1 MVRNV
6 LLMTRRDFLAVVRT
20 KRFVIRLLFLPGIIT
35 ASSQLPKLF
44 ERFGEEGV
52 RRFAVADFTGRLA
65 QPLAEVVAARNAE
78 PGRKVTVA
86 LETVDLAAGG
96 FAAGDFAANRE
107 QLKRELA
114 QRARLD
120 DHDPAQLYGFVV
132 IGPKVLDVPASV
144 QKQRLDEDGEAR
156 DPKAGGDAGRSA
168 APLDDAGVLY
178 GARSLTAGDMRQL
191 VRDAIRDCVQ
201 TLRLQGAGLDA
212 KLVEKINVVPPLS
225 EWVVGKKEGD
235 LSQSSGMNEALA
247 PMFSVI
253 LMLMGIMQSAGML
266 LNSLIEEKSNR
277 VVEVLVSSIRP
288 FDLLA
293 GKVLGAWLVGLT
305 MLVAWGTAAF
315 FVADQNHLIRAGM
328 FAGPNVLW
336 FAYFFVM
343 GYLLFAS
350 LYAAVGA
357 MCTSIQDAQSFMFPI
372 VILIMVPMLSLGPVM
387 QHPDSVLSQILT
399 YFPFSAPFI
408 ATLRLT
414 LSPAAPQWQIA
425 IAAVSVAVG
434 AWVLMWMGG
443 KVFRIAIFMS
453 GKPPKPSEIWRWVR
467 EA

>member
-1 MVRNV
+1 MLRNV
-6 LLMTRRDFLAVVRT
+6 LLVARRDFLAVVRT
-20 KRFVIRLLFLPGIIT
+20 KGFVIGLVFLPGIIT
-35 ASSQLPKLF
+35 VISQVPKLF

-65 QPLAEVVAARNAE
+65 PPLSEKVAKRDAE

-86 LETVDLAAGG
+86 LEEIEVAAGG
-96 FAAGDFAANRE
+96 AAAGDFSKERE
-107 QLKRELA
+107 RLQEELSR
-114 QRARLD
+114 RARLD
-120 DHDPAQLYGFVV
+120 DRDPKSLYGFVL
-132 IGPKVLDVPASV
+132 IGPKVLDVP
-144 QKQRLDEDGEAR
+144 RDDTMRGER
-156 DPKAGGDAGRSA
+156 DR
-168 APLDDAGVLY
+168 DDAESRGDPVEIEGDDGILY
-178 GARSLTAGDMRQL
+178 SARSLTAGDVKEVVCDSLREA
-191 VRDAIRDCVQ
+191 VR
-201 TLRLQGAGLDA
+201 TLRLEAAGLDA
-212 KLVEKINVVPPLS
+212 ALVRKIDVAPRFG
-225 EWVVGKKEGD
+225 EWVIGKREGE
-235 LSQSSGMNEALA
+235 LSQSSARNEAAA

-277 VVEVLVSSIRP
+277 VVEVLVSSVRP

-293 GKVLGAWLVGLT
+293 GKILGAWLVGLT
-305 MLVAWGTAAF
+305 MLLAWGGTAYL
-315 FVADQNHLIRAGM
+315 VADQHHWIRPGM
-328 FAGPNVLW
+328 IGGPNVLW
-336 FAYFFVM
+336 FAYFFVA

-372 VILIMVPMLSLGPVM
+372 VILIMLPMLSLGPVL
-387 QHPDSVLSQILT
+387 QHPDSVLSQVLT

-414 LSPAAPQWQIA
+414 LSPPAPQWQVA
-425 IAAVSVAVG
+425 IAALSVAAG

>member
-1 MVRNV
+1 MLRNV
-6 LLMTRRDFLAVVRT
+6 LLVARRDFLAVVRT
-20 KRFVIRLLFLPGIIT
+20 KGFVIGLVFLPGIIT
-35 ASSQLPKLF
+35 VSSQVPKLF
-44 ERFGEEGV
+44 ERFGEVGV

-65 QPLAEVVAARNAE
+65 QPLAEKVAARNAE

-86 LETVDLAAGG
+86 LETLDLAAAGA
-96 FAAGDFAANRE
+96 AAGDFAAAQSR
-107 QLKRELA
+107 LRDELA
-114 QRARLD
+114 RRARLD
-120 DHDPAQLYGFVV
+120 DKDPQQLYGFVLV
-132 IGPKVLDVPASV
+132 GPKVLDVPTAAAARWQGDDDDS
-144 QKQRLDEDGEAR
+144 KGDGKR
-156 DPKAGGDAGRSA
+156 DGGDAA
-168 APLDDAGVLY
+168 AKQGDAGILY
-178 GARSLTAGDMRQL
+178 GARSLTAGDVRQVL
-191 VRDAIRDCVQ
+191 RDALTDVVR
-201 TLRLQGAGLDA
+201 TLRLQDAGLDPDR
-212 KLVEKINVVPPLS
+212 VRRIDTEPPIGT
-225 EWVVGKKEGD
+225 WVIGKKEGD
-235 LSQSSGMNEALA
+235 FNQSSGRSETMA
-247 PMFSVI
+247 PIFSVI

-293 GKVLGAWLVGLT
+293 GKILGAWLVGLT
-305 MLVAWGTAAF
+305 MLVAWGGSAYL
-315 FVADQNHLIRAGM
+315 VADQNQMIRPGM
-328 FAGPNVLW
+328 FAGPNMLW
-336 FAYFFVM
+336 FAYFFVA

-350 LYAAVGA
+350 LYGAVGA

-372 VILIMVPMLSLGPVM
+372 VVLIMLPMLSLGPVL
-387 QHPDSVLSQILT
+387 QHPDSVLSQVLT

-414 LSPAAPQWQIA
+414 LSPPAPQWQIA
-425 IAAVSVAVG
+425 IAAVSVAIG